1 MIIHFFTRNI
11 IFHEPFYEH
20 QQGSTR
26 DALGR
31 TMRSLSPQCSLPAD
45 YLGKLCAI
53 CAKSNF
59 ICQAARRRF
68 QYTNLHIITTREANI
83 TRLLGLSESFRM
95 RVFVFVK
102 VWFEKYFSGW
112 ETAAK
117 IPRIFVGNMIWK
129 GSDVVR
135 VGFEAKCEW
144 YFSEVVCLPSLNI
157 AAAIR

>member
-1 MIIHFFTRNI
+1 MIIIFFTRNI

-53 CAKSNF
+53 CAKSIF

-83 TRLLGLSESFRM
+83 TRLRDCRRAFESVCSFSLKCGSRNISLD
-95 RVFVFVK
+95 
-102 VWFEKYFSGW
+102 EKRRL
-112 ETAAK
+112 K
-117 IPRIFVGNMIWK
+117 IPV
-129 GSDVVR
+129 
-135 VGFEAKCEW
+135 
-144 YFSEVVCLPSLNI
+144 SLW
-157 AAAIR
+157 AT